1 MEWKKYE
8 DILFKD
14 VICKHDS
21 GEISEALGLTAEE
34 YKRLNEA
41 VAEFMGELDKNG
53 KMSVFAEE
61 FMKAP
66 KMLQV
71 GSLIIL
77 KQIANDFFELRS
89 GLQTMQKLRLIQMP
103 DGLDSGAGPQMPAP
117 KGKALKGKQ
126 ASDSEEQ
133 SYIG

>member
-77 KQIANDFFELRS
+77 KQIANDFEISDWIKQVAQNVAHVNDIERS
-89 GLQTMQKLRLIQMP
+89 
-103 DGLDSGAGPQMPAP
+103 
-117 KGKALKGKQ
+117 
-126 ASDSEEQ
+126 
-133 SYIG
+133 